1 MSSMLR
7 FQTVGLKTVLHRLS
21 VSIYAMKMLAKETA
35 VLVCTHRGT
44 DRGYLTEGNCCK
56 FPQGKRIQ
64 GNLTGFKESVIFS
77 VVYVLFINR
86 FKLLGFNWIIKL
98 P

>member
-7 FQTVGLKTVLHRLS
+7 FQTVGLKTGLHRLS

-44 DRGYLTEGNCCK
+44 VS
-56 FPQGKRIQ
+56 F
-64 GNLTGFKESVIFS
+64 
-77 VVYVLFINR
+77 
-86 FKLLGFNWIIKL
+86 
-98 P
+98 